1 MEKVLPKEVYL
12 VTRRADT
19 ERPFTGKYWNTDE
32 KVSII
37 ALLGNKLFRSDG
49 KFSSSCGWPSFFEQ
63 ENETSVLYKNSL
75 GWSRSALRQM

>member
-19 ERPFTGKYWNTDE
+19 ERPLQEKYWNTDE

-37 ALLGNKLFRSDG
+37 ALLG
-49 KFSSSCGWPSFFEQ
+49 Q
-63 ENETSVLYKNSL
+63 
-75 GWSRSALRQM
+75 